1 MGAVKFAGVTK
12 NGPGVELDFDPRNIR
27 VTLNSSLTATYS
39 QIINTLTNV
48 TTADATHDIT
58 IKVVTADWVADKNRT
73 GNLAPIQRSNL
84 GEGIFKD
91 EYVNSKDYAKRG
103 MPLIGQGSYANNFWH
118 IRPRVTYAKNTG
130 VATRVTTYGAGNGK
144 TYGDAFAGPEDFNNN
159 KASVTGTPAV
169 QWYEEHILRWE
180 DQQLDGTVTTHG
192 TVDFDY
198 SGSAGTP
205 AVLHYDHPKIRVHDT
220 VIDHAVTYG
229 GLVLEDA
236 EQSWAQGIV
245 AMAYTASVALVSGD
259 KGLPI
264 VMTTDGDTGT
274 ILDFTASTIWIG
286 TDGTAGNSFDNSP
299 TSGGAFTIT
308 GGTGAGTQDSAATS
322 VSNLW
327 WLPTR
332 PNDENSGGGTWVRDF
347 GSHFGNPVDIGSYE
361 NFKKLDGDSIT
372 INLTACTAQGGVQ
385 VPNVSTISDCI
396 STEDSHYSV
405 GGTGDPIVVHIV
417 NGEDPTHRVMN
428 SKFGA
433 RYGLDGSAQHVSI
446 IGERSRVGGHNEGNH
461 PLSNYTLTD
470 FSRVLA
476 GARGR
481 AWHITC
487 EGFTATKT
495 DWLVEKGFVGYF
507 GSGFYP
513 RSQQSSNFTLQD
525 VSMRHVVGRNIGI
538 TNYTDSDAHMFG
550 FQGASKNLTLEYFI
564 MIDCGGPV
572 QFYQA
577 GAWLTNSVE
586 HQWGDIRVRYGHV
599 DGTPAGFST
608 ASSNNVGIHF
618 GGDNDDDASEG
629 SSGASPPTDATSF
642 DAEVTAVRVLN
653 KGESFR
659 SKWRDRP
666 PRFRNCVSGN
676 SLRAEYEIPSAGD
689 PEDGRNG
696 QMDMDGCTT
705 TGGHGE
711 QVINIGPTSGFQ
723 IIADNNTYTAGA
735 AETVFD
741 GDTFTNWQARV
752 RSGDTYDPNS
762 TRNDP

>member
-27 VTLNSSLTATYS
+27 VTLNSSMSVTYS
-39 QIINTLTNV
+39 LILQDLTNAS
-48 TTADATHDIT
+48 TADATHDAT
-58 IKVVTADWVADKNRT
+58 IKVVTADWVHDKNRT
-73 GNLAPIQRSNL
+73 GNLAPIARSNL
-84 GEGIFKD
+84 GDGIFKD
-91 EYVNSKDYAKRG
+91 EYVNPADYAKRG

-118 IRPRVTYAKNTG
+118 IRPRVTYAKDTG

-205 AVLHYDHPKIRVHDT
+205 AVLHYEHPKIRAHDT
-220 VIDHAVTYG
+220 VMDHAVTYG

-245 AMAYTASVALVSGD
+245 AVPYAQTVAIPAED
-259 KGLPI
+259 KGKPV
-264 VMTTDGDTGT
+264 VMTVDGDTGT
-274 ILDFTASTIWIG
+274 LLDFTASPGTLYIG
-286 TDGTAGNSFDNSP
+286 TDGTAGNSFDNDP

-308 GGTGAGTQDSAATS
+308 GGTGTGTQTGAATS
-322 VSNLW
+322 VANLW

-332 PNDENSGGGTWVRDF
+332 PNEESGTRVYLRDF
-347 GSHFGNPVDIGSYE
+347 GSHFGNPVDIGAYE
-361 NFKKLDGDSIT
+361 NFKKLDGESIT
-372 INLTACTAQGGVQ
+372 INLTVCTAQGGVQ
-385 VPNVSTISDCI
+385 VPSVSTISDCI
-396 STEDSHYSV
+396 STEDTVYLV
-405 GGTGDPIVVHIV
+405 GSTSDPVVAHII
-417 NGEDPTHRVMN
+417 NGEDPSSRLMN

-433 RYGLDGSAQHVSI
+433 RYGLDAAAEYVTVT
-446 IGERSRVGGHNEGNH
+446 GERSRLGGHNEGGH

-470 FSRVLA
+470 FSRVCA

-481 AWHITC
+481 AFRITPNA
-487 EGFTATKT
+487 FTATHT
-495 DWLVEKGFVGYF
+495 DFLVEKGFIGEF

-513 RSQQSSNFTLQD
+513 TAQGGSNFTLEN
-525 VSMRHVVGRNIGI
+525 VTMRQVVGRNLGI
-538 TNYTDSDAHMFG
+538 TNYADTDAHMFG

-564 MIDCGGPV
+564 CIDCGGPV

-577 GAWLTNSVE
+577 GGWLTNSVE

-599 DGTPAGFST
+599 DGTPAGFNT
-608 ASSNNVGIHF
+608 ASSNNVGVHF
-618 GGDNDDDASEG
+618 GGDNDDDAQNG
-629 SSGASPPTDATSF
+629 SGAANPPTDATSF

-666 PRFRNCVSGN
+666 VRFRNCYSDS
-676 SLRAEYEIPSAGD
+676 SLRAEYEIAGQD
-689 PEDGRNG
+689 PGDSRAG
-696 QMDMDGCTT
+696 QLDMDGCA
-705 TGGHGE
+705 TGGNHAS
-711 QVINIGPTSGFQ
+711 QVIDINLASGYQ
-723 IIADNNTYTAGA
+723 IIANNNTYIAGA